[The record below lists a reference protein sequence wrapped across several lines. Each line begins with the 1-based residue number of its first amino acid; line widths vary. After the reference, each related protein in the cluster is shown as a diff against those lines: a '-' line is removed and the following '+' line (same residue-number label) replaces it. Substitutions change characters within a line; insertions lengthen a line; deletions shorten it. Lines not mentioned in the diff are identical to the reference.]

1 MKQPPHSTRLIDAV
15 SKVSKPHRVWLKK
28 LLLVTLGSILASIGL
43 ELFLHPNQLIVGG
56 VTGISAMIAY
66 QMEMRI
72 GLFLFLFNLPFILFS
87 YRKVH
92 KQFAIVT
99 VLGLTVFSLSALML
113 HSFPAVLTHPLPSAV
128 LGGLLLGLG
137 IGLVLNNGGT
147 LDTLAVNHI
156 SSSLSGGK
164 RSRIKLERIIMVMNL
179 LVLTGVGIKFGA
191 QQAMYSILAYLI
203 AVEAVHFAMRGF
215 TFNRQVCIASMQT
228 DKLEQAIRTRINRVP
243 EPYATANRADEPDWN
258 RIPVLYYT
266 IHVFETRAFKSIVRS
281 VDPHASVIFNMDEPK
296 NHNKL

>member
-1 MKQPPHSTRLIDAV
+1 MKQPPHSTRPIDAV

-113 HSFPAVLTHPLPSAV
+113 HSLPAVLTHPLAAAI
-128 LGGLLLGLG
+128 LGGLFLGLG

-147 LDTLAVNHI
+147 LDTLAVSHTN
-156 SSSLSGGK
+156 SNLAGK
-164 RSRIKLERIIMVMNL
+164 RLKIKLESIIMVMNL
-179 LVLTGVGIKFGA
+179 LILTGAGIKFGA